1 MGILGKEKIG
11 KTVGVYAH
19 IPYCAS
25 KCPYCDFKSVV
36 SKDLPEKRYAGCVLK
51 ELSTVTRKEGSVLF
65 KRPLESLYI
74 GGGTPSLF
82 SPQTIDLLVRSVRTS
97 FAPFKD
103 AEITIEVNP
112 DTADPG
118 RLKGYST
125 AGANRLS
132 IGFQSLS
139 DSELRS
145 LGRTHS
151 AEKALKSFAAARE
164 AGFENIGVDLIYGAP
179 GQSVDSFTASLEKV
193 VSLRPEHISLYN
205 LTLEEGTP
213 FHRSYVREKD
223 PLRAPL
229 PAEEDE
235 LKMYAAAV
243 ELLEGAGYDHYEVS
257 NWALPGLRSVHNSRY
272 WTGADY
278 IGLGSSAH
286 SYISTPGWGRRWW
299 NEAGPLEYMKR
310 VEEAGEA
317 VAGSEILNR
326 EEAMTEAL
334 FLGLRMLDRGIEAGP
349 FRARFGMT
357 PKEAFPGSVALEREG
372 LVLSRGEDLLLTP
385 GGVLLSNEV
394 FLKLRG

>member
-19 IPYCAS
+19 IPYCTS

-51 ELSTVTRKEGSVLF
+51 ELSTVSRKEGSALN

-82 SPQTIDLLVRSVRTS
+82 SPQTIGLLVSSIRSS

-112 DTADPG
+112 DTADPW
-118 RLKGYST
+118 RLEGYFG
-125 AGANRLS
+125 AGVNRLS

-179 GQSVDSFTASLEKV
+179 GQSAGSFKASLEKV

-205 LTLEEGTP
+205 LALEDGTP
-213 FHRSYVREKD
+213 FHRSYVMEKD
-223 PLRAPL
+223 PARVPL

-235 LKMYAAAV
+235 LRMYGMAV
-243 ELLEGAGYDHYEVS
+243 ELLEGAGYEHYEVS

-299 NEAGPLEYMKR
+299 NETGPLEYMRR

-317 VAGSEILNR
+317 VAGGEVLNR

-334 FLGLRMLDRGIEAGP
+334 FLGLRMLDKGIEAGP
-349 FRARFGMT
+349 FKARFGMP
-357 PKEAFPGSVALEREG
+357 PKEAFPGSAALEREG
-372 LVLSRGEDLLLTP
+372 LVVSQGEDLLLTP
-385 GGVLLSNEV
+385 TGVLLSNEV
-394 FLKLRG
+394 FLKIRG